1 MLYTVPFNIDLED
14 VIVEDENLTS
24 KELLNSIKSEGEN
37 HNVSV
42 DIDVCTV
49 TGDID
54 SLASF
59 FIMLDGPGPSFNM
72 EEFSEWV
79 VNQ

>member
-1 MLYTVPFNIDLED
+1 MLYAVPFNIDMTD
-14 VIVEDENLTS
+14 IIAEDENLTS
-24 KELLNSIKSEGEN
+24 KEMLNSIKSEGEN

-42 DIDVCTV
+42 DVEDLTV
-49 TGDID
+49 TGDIE

-72 EEFSEWV
+72 EDFSEWV
-79 VNQ
+79 ASQ